1 MSDPIVIP
9 GEPDTTVIEPDT
21 VIVEANPTI
30 IVPPASEPEP
40 EPESQPVA
48 ETCHCLTVEQFE
60 EVMRRV
66 IGDRIPILGEV
77 RASVKV
83 REASG
88 HRVLLTRYRHA
99 AEAARAYRDIAE
111 VLSHAR

>member
-1 MSDPIVIP
+1 MSDPVVIP

-40 EPESQPVA
+40 EPEPQPVV

-60 EVMRRV
+60 EVIRRV
-66 IGDRIPILGEV
+66 IGDMAVEEEV
-77 RASVKV
+77 PEPEPEPPKPP
-83 REASG
+83 E
-88 HRVLLTRYRHA
+88 HDTPP
-99 AEAARAYRDIAE
+99 EP
-111 VLSHAR
+111 SHPFFRRRGSRK